1 MHDQTGEPVPG
12 ATFEFILNTP
22 EVYEGYVTPR
32 RTVVTADESGIAE
45 AELWPNQLGS
55 TESAYSV
62 RLRNP
67 ATGKTFSLAAIVPNQ
82 VAANLHEITTLPP
95 YPGKVDGQVIIEGAI
110 LAGQTAQVAQ
120 QEASASANNAA
131 ASAAA
136 ALASETESTEQ
147 AVIATA
153 GADAAAGSAISAAS
167 SATAAQDAKILA
179 EAARDEAEAIVG
191 GAAGGVLSGSYPN
204 PGFAVDMATQGEL
217 DSHTGNTA
225 NPHGVTKTQVGL
237 GSVDNTSDVAKPV
250 STAQQTAIDGRVSKT
265 GGAQVME
272 VDLTVPSLNGG
283 QLAGQRRKNLNGAMV
298 IAQRATSFE
307 CPANAY
313 TKTLD
318 SWEVGLIGAAVATVT
333 QSTDVPAGSDFQF
346 SQRVT
351 INTADTSIAAGDL
364 AVLLTSVEGYD
375 ARDLIGKPIAVTF
388 DVRSAKTGAHGV
400 AFKNSGYDR
409 SYITT
414 FTVNA
419 ANTWEKKTVLI
430 PAGLIT
436 AGTWDWTSGA
446 GLYAVFTLAAGTT
459 YRSTAGSWLTGDYL
473 TTSAQGNVCDAVN
486 NIFAVTGVHISRG
499 TGEVPYEHMPHQKEL
514 TWAQRYLRPNGCL
527 TGVSI
532 STTIIQGC
540 AVDFTGTPMRAPPTV
555 ILKNGSG
562 TAHDV
567 GVAFRNISAPT
578 FAGNELGGYVGVTS
592 TTTTNNKVHNILQG
606 ALLFDASL

>member
-120 QEASASANNAA
+120 QAASASANNAA

-217 DSHTGNTA
+217 DDHAGNTA
-225 NPHGVTKTQVGL
+225 NPHSVTKTQVGL
-237 GSVDNTSDVAKPV
+237 GNADNTSDVDKPV
-250 STAQQTAIDGRVSKT
+250 STAQQTAIDGRVSKAGDTMT
-265 GGAQVME
+265 GPLE
-272 VDLTVPSLNGG
+272 V
-283 QLAGQRRKNLNGAMV
+283 
-298 IAQRATSFE
+298 
-307 CPANAY
+307 PANASNSQVSRASEIFGKSQSWQTVSRTNGVGY
-313 TKTLD
+313 TN
-318 SWEVGLIGAAVATVT
+318 
-333 QSTDVPAGSDFQF
+333 ST
-346 SQRVT
+346 
-351 INTADTSIAAGDL
+351 
-364 AVLLTSVEGYD
+364 
-375 ARDLIGKPIAVTF
+375 GKPILA
-388 DVRSAKTGAHGV
+388 S
-400 AFKNSGYDR
+400 
-409 SYITT
+409 
-414 FTVNA
+414 
-419 ANTWEKKTVLI
+419 
-430 PAGLIT
+430 IT
-436 AGTWDWTSGA
+436 ATS
-446 GLYAVFTLAAGTT
+446 
-459 YRSTAGSWLTGDYL
+459 
-473 TTSAQGNVCDAVN
+473 
-486 NIFAVTGVHISRG
+486 TGVDGDLSIKTDGRYQSSSNYP
-499 TGEVPYEHMPHQKEL
+499 TGPGIPLGAQAVIPPGDTYLYE
-514 TWAQRYLRPNGCL
+514 WSDS

-532 STTIIQGC
+532 
-540 AVDFTGTPMRAPPTV
+540 
-555 ILKNGSG
+555 KE
-562 TAHDV
+562 
-567 GVAFRNISAPT
+567 FR
-578 FAGNELGGYVGVTS
+578 
-592 TTTTNNKVHNILQG
+592 
-606 ALLFDASL
+606 